1 MKTTVG
7 VLFGGRSVENEISV
21 VTALQTIEAMDNTKY
36 DIVPIYIAKNG
47 KWYSGEQF
55 LQVANYRNMPALLKR
70 KNEVFFKVAFGEKT
84 LYRHRRLKSAV
95 ATIDVILPCLHGTNC
110 EDGTVQGLLDVI
122 GMPYVGCNT
131 FASANGM
138 DKISMKQIL
147 SSSGIPVVDFEWFS
161 DKDWDENRDK
171 IVDRIEKN
179 LEYPVIVKPSNSGS
193 SVGISPAHNREDLEE
208 AIDNAAQ
215 FTTRIIV
222 ERMLEHLKEV
232 NCSVYGDYYE
242 CTPSVCEVPMRSGEI
257 LTYSDK
263 YMDGGAKGGAKGAKS
278 GGCKGGSKLSGC
290 KSEGMRST
298 KRELPANIP
307 DNEAQLIRN
316 MAVKTFRTLGCE
328 GVSRIDFMIDEVD
341 RRVYV
346 NEINTIPGSLSSY
359 LWDYTGIPFPQ
370 LVDKLIERAFART
383 REAGFKVVD
392 FGGNIFAGR

>member
-1 MKTTVG
+1 M
-7 VLFGGRSVENEISV
+7 ENEISV
-21 VTALQTIEAMDNTKY
+21 VTALQTIEAMDKQKY
-36 DIVPIYIAKNG
+36 NVVPIYIAKNG
-47 KWYSGEQF
+47 RWYSGKDF
-55 LQVANYRNMPALLKR
+55 LAVGNYRNMASLLKKR
-70 KNEVFFKVAFGEKT
+70 NEVYFKAEFGERILHGPCGRKI
-84 LYRHRRLKSAV
+84 A
-95 ATIDVILPCLHGTNC
+95 AIDVILPCLHGTNC

-122 GMPYVGCNT
+122 GIPYVGCNT

-147 SSSGIPVVDFEWFS
+147 RSAGIPVVDFEWFS

-171 IVDRIEKN
+171 IIARIEKN

-193 SVGISPAHNREDLEE
+193 SVGIAPAHNKAELEE
-208 AIDNAAQ
+208 AITNAAQ

-232 NCSVYGDYYE
+232 NCSVLGDYFE
-242 CTPSVCEVPMRSGEI
+242 CTPSVCEVPLRSGEI

-263 YMDGGAKGGAKGAKS
+263 YMEGGAKGAKS
-278 GGCKGGSKLSGC
+278 GAKLSGSKLGGA

-307 DNEAQLIRN
+307 DNETELIRTL
-316 MAVKTFRTLGCE
+316 AVKTFRTLGCE

-359 LWDYTGIPFPQ
+359 LWDFSGIPFPEMI
-370 LVDKLIERAFART
+370 DRLISRAFQRT
-383 REAGFKVVD
+383 RENGFKVVD
-392 FGGNIFAGR
+392 FGGNIFASR

>member
-1 MKTTVG
+1 M
-7 VLFGGRSVENEISV
+7 ENEISV
-21 VTALQTIEAMDNTKY
+21 VTALQTIEAMDNSKY

-47 KWYSGEQF
+47 RWYSGKQF
-55 LQVANYRNMPALLKR
+55 LQVANYRNMPALLK
-70 KNEVFFKVAFGEKT
+70 KENEVYFKAAFGERK
-84 LYRHRRLKSAV
+84 LYRHSLFGKAV

-147 SSSGIPVVDFEWFS
+147 RSSGIPVVDFEWFS
-161 DKDWDENRDK
+161 DKDWDENREK
-171 IVDRIEKN
+171 TIARIEKN

-193 SVGISPAHNREDLEE
+193 SVGISPAHNREELEE

-232 NCSVYGDYYE
+232 NCSVLGDYYE
-242 CTPSVCEVPMRSGEI
+242 CIPSVCEVPMRSGEI

-263 YMDGGAKGGAKGAKS
+263 YMEGGSKGGAKGAKM
-278 GGCKGGSKLSGC
+278 GGCKGGSKLGGC

-307 DNEAQLIRN
+307 DNEAELIRN

-359 LWDYTGIPFPQ
+359 LWDYSGIPFPQ
-370 LVDKLIERAFART
+370 VVDRLIDRAFART

-392 FGGNIFAGR
+392 FGGNIFADR